1 VSDQACNS
9 LKKLIDFVM
18 LYERAELEHIVQT
31 IVIFRNKTAFTTT
44 VKYAT
49 VYTHQK
55 KKVYMHFHIYIFS
68 LFVVFHNTTLSLTY
82 SY

>member
-1 VSDQACNS
+1 
-9 LKKLIDFVM
+9 M
-18 LYERAELEHIVQT
+18 LYERAELELIVQT

-55 KKVYMHFHIYIFS
+55 KKVYTFIFIFS
-68 LFVVFHNTTLSLTY
+68 RYLLYFTIPHY
-82 SY
+82 H